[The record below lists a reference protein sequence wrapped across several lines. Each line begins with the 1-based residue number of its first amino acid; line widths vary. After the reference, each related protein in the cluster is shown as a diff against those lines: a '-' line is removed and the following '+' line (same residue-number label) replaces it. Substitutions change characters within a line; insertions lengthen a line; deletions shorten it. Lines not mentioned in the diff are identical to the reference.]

1 MSDAGIAL
9 PEPSE
14 QDSKKTA
21 VDDQD
26 QLDILISTIG
36 LARFVGRINS
46 GLIDER
52 TGYDTVARF
61 MQHAHRRPFLS
72 RLSHAMLGRTDTFED
87 RE

>member
-14 QDSKKTA
+14 QDSTKSA
-21 VDDQD
+21 LEDQG
-26 QLDILISTIG
+26 QLDVLIATIG

-52 TGYDTVARF
+52 KGYDAVARF

-72 RLSHAMLGRTDTFED
+72 RLSHAMLGRTDTFEG